1 MPRASFLTA
10 VLPVLFFGAHAFAQ
24 TFSVSDEGDRIII
37 VIENDISY
45 IHFFSLSVETSA
57 GPVGLRYLATPGG
70 QPGGCCDDSVEVWS
84 LPDGWIALPPYAEV
98 AEGDSVTIT
107 LHRYTGY

>member
-1 MPRASFLTA
+1 MLRASALAASLA
-10 VLPVLFFGAHAFAQ
+10 VLLCGAPAFAQ

-37 VIENDISY
+37 VIENDMTYSRFY
-45 IHFFSLSVETSA
+45 DLVVETSA
-57 GPVGLRYLATPGG
+57 GPVSLRYDATPGG

-84 LPDGWIALPPYAEV
+84 LPDGWVALPPYAEI
-98 AEGDSVTIT
+98 AEGESATII